1 MQRGLL
7 FTLFALSWLLVG
19 AAGAWVLLPP
29 REGPTVYVESPPLPY
44 RFYEL
49 GALAV
54 PYFESEQVGDPDCP
68 EPSLVYVFT
77 SDTCPDLYGVDL
89 SHHDQDFDFATFAAS
104 GVDFAHIRATHGET
118 IVDGQLRRHG
128 EGLVKAGIPFGTYH
142 FFSSL
147 SDPAAQARN
156 YLDAIAFL
164 EPHAMLPPVL
174 DMEWD
179 ISAADPDSGDRWA
192 NWAPREI
199 ADAMDIWL
207 TIVERET
214 GVRPMIYTNTSWW
227 QARLGAEGDRFQAYP
242 LWISRYGQ
250 FDRHLPDVPVGFDV
264 AFWQFSED
272 ASVPGISETFNAS
285 RLNGDFVRRALAE

>member
-1 MQRGLL
+1 M
-7 FTLFALSWLLVG
+7 LFAQHSGKHRIIFLTVLHQHLAHFTRQRSLM
-19 AAGAWVLLPP
+19 ALLPP
-29 REGPTVYVESPPLPY
+29 GRHSGHWCDLRPKAIQEPL
-44 RFYEL
+44 
-49 GALAV
+49 V
-54 PYFESEQVGDPDCP
+54 N
-68 EPSLVYVFT
+68 
-77 SDTCPDLYGVDL
+77 
-89 SHHDQDFDFATFAAS
+89 DF

-156 YLDAIAFL
+156 YLDTIAFL

-179 ISAADPDSGDRWA
+179 ISASDPESGDRWA
-192 NWAPREI
+192 EWTPREI
-199 ADAMDIWL
+199 ADAMETWL
-207 TIVERET
+207 TMVETET
-214 GVRPMIYTNTSWW
+214 GARPMIYTNASWW

-250 FDRHLPDVPVGFDV
+250 FDRHLPDVPPGFDV

-272 ASVPGISETFNAS
+272 ASVPGITETFNAS
-285 RLNGDFVRRALAE
+285 RLNGDFVRRSLAR